1 VTTAGPAPGRSPWP
15 VAAWAMT
22 GLTLLALVVA
32 VVGNVLSR
40 SVVLDAIALWPLA
53 ALAVPAAVVAFRGGK
68 RAALVPL
75 MILSWLLV
83 TVGLHLS
90 GLAGMPSSAA
100 AIRADLSGFESGR
113 VAISVPS
120 LTLSVEAGPFAVVPV
135 PVGGAAGPPLVEQVA
150 GSTAIALTVT
160 DDPARSPWFRFG
172 EFRVTLPEDVVWD
185 VRVTVAGFDVDLS
198 QLRLSGGRFQAA
210 IGRLV
215 LGPPGGAVTVE
226 VAGDVEVSV
235 PEGVPVVVVGTTRVP
250 DGWAVSDTGATAPVT
265 GEGWTIRAVSGS
277 VRIVDR

>member
-1 VTTAGPAPGRSPWP
+1 
-15 VAAWAMT
+15 MT
-22 GLTLLALVVA
+22 VLTVLALIVA

-40 SVVLDAIALWPLA
+40 AVVLDAIALWPLA
-53 ALAVPAAVVAFRGGK
+53 ALAVPAALVALKGGK
-68 RAALVPL
+68 RAALLPL

-83 TVGLHLS
+83 TVGIHLS
-90 GLAGMPSSAA
+90 GVAGMPSSAS

-120 LTLSVEAGPFAVVPV
+120 LTLSMGQGPFSVVPA

-150 GSTAIALTVT
+150 GSTAISLTVT

-172 EFRVTLPEDVVWD
+172 EYRLTLPQDVVWD
-185 VRVTVAGFDVDLS
+185 VRVTVAGFDIDLS
-198 QLRLSGGRFQAA
+198 DVTLSGGRFQASS
-210 IGRLV
+210 GRLL

-235 PEGVPVVVVGTTRVP
+235 PRDVPVVAVGTTRVP
-250 DGWAVSDTGATAPVT
+250 DGWTVSESGATAPVG
-265 GEGWTIRAVSGS
+265 GEGWTIRAVAGS